1 MGANKPVRMQGA
13 FVTEDEVAA
22 VVQHCKDQMAP
33 PVFRDD
39 VVVGTKQKKEIDED
53 IGDDLDL
60 LCQPPNWSSPP
71 SSDRPPC
78 SSASCASASPRP
90 GV

>member
-1 MGANKPVRMQGA
+1 MQGA

-60 LCQPPNWSSPP
+60 LCQAAELVVSTQFGST
-71 SSDRPPC
+71 SMLQRKLRV
-78 SSASCASASPRP
+78 ASPRP